1 MERRKLVR
9 DTRDVLE
16 KLDDAIHNT
25 KLPGSADSDINVFAI
40 EYPIRYGIL
49 DELRREIV
57 RLRKQ
62 VEPAHFFHIDGRE
75 TFASVVR
82 FDPFMRDDM
91 AGMASTNENQSIWV
105 SVSELQNPMIGDGVN
120 IGGAKFEVRQIEP
133 HKLRGYHRLYL
144 SEIY

>member
-1 MERRKLVR
+1 MSTIDE
-9 DTRDVLE
+9 
-16 KLDDAIHNT
+16 
-25 KLPGSADSDINVFAI
+25 INAVHAEVIAEF
-40 EYPIRYGIL
+40 
-49 DELRREIV
+49 RE
-57 RLRKQ
+57 Q
-62 VEPAHFFHIDGRE
+62 DQAHFFRIDGRE

-105 SVSELQNPMIGDGVN
+105 SVSELPSPMIGDGVN